1 MQEHEIMSK
10 AHDQAFKEHA
20 VNLWQASNRSAQAI
34 ADELGIKRDR
44 LYVWKQELSRSAA
57 PAAHTL
63 APHARTAEQWQ
74 QEAKRLERENQQ
86 LRQEREILKKTL
98 GILSEPSRNAA
109 NGSKA

>member
-1 MQEHEIMSK
+1 MSK
-10 AHDQAFKEHA
+10 PHDRAFKEQA
-20 VNLWQASNRSAQAI
+20 VNLWQASNRSAQEI

-44 LYVWKQELSRSAA
+44 LYVWKQELNLSAP
-57 PAAHTL
+57 PAANTL

-98 GILSEPSRNAA
+98 GILSEPSRSAA
-109 NGSKA
+109 TGSNS